1 MERGGVNSS
10 SEALRVNVLLGS
22 VIVVLFRGSVNC
34 FLINSGYFL
43 KTCKEP
49 IVFPDSFSGAI
60 QLYKKTWLYSVGVF
74 LFAVLTRISSFSIE
88 SLFRAVFPLLGNQY
102 WFITVFMLIA
112 LLRPFLGRALN
123 NVMDSELRILVVVL
137 LSFNSIQGALGVNV
151 FNEQGN
157 GILHATTMIVI
168 GYSIQREVIPIAYPR
183 KAIFIYTTACI
194 VLGGTGLIISR
205 IPNCPLSYWENFMV
219 YNSLFVILMA
229 YGIFCFSVNIQAL
242 KSRLFSHISG
252 SILAAYLIQDH
263 TMMRS
268 NFWIKIV
275 RCQDFYSSKFMV
287 LHYLISVFVVLSVS
301 IFIDIGIKRIL
312 KHIKNHTY
320 LK

>member
-1 MERGGVNSS
+1 MERGGVNNS
-10 SEALRVNVLLGS
+10 SESLCVNILLGDF
-22 VIVVLFRGSVNC
+22 IVVLFRGSVNC
-34 FLINSGYFL
+34 FFLNSGYFL
-43 KTCKEP
+43 KASKGP
-49 IVFPDSFSGAI
+49 VVFPDSFNGAI
-60 QLYKKTWLYSVGVF
+60 QLYKRTWLYSVGVF
-74 LFAVLTRISSFSIE
+74 LFAISAGIGSFNLE

-102 WFITVFMLIA
+102 WFMTVFMLIT
-112 LLRPFLGRALN
+112 LLRPFLGKALN
-123 NVMDSELRILVVVL
+123 NVTHSELKLLVIILL
-137 LSFNSIQGALGVNV
+137 GFNSIQGALGVNV

-168 GYSIQREVIPIAYPR
+168 GYSIQREVIPIASPQ

-194 VLGGTGLIISR
+194 ALGGTGLIISR

-229 YGIFCFSVNIQAL
+229 YGVFCFFININI
-242 KSRLFSHISG
+242 KSRFFSHISG

>member
-1 MERGGVNSS
+1 LERGGVNSS

-22 VIVVLFRGSVNC
+22 VIVVFFRGSVNC

-43 KTCKEP
+43 KTSKEP

-74 LFAVLTRISSFSIE
+74 LFAVLTGISSFSIE

-157 GILHATTMIVI
+157 GILHATTMVVV
-168 GYSIQREVIPIAYPR
+168 GYSIQRKVIPIVLKKR
-183 KAIFIYTTACI
+183 AIFIYMAACI
-194 VLGGTGLIISR
+194 LLGGIGLIIGR
-205 IPNCPLSYWENFMV
+205 VPNCPLSYWENFMV
-219 YNSLFVILMA
+219 YNSLFVVLMA
-229 YGIFCFSVNIQAL
+229 YGLFCFFLNINFKRGFL
-242 KSRLFSHISG
+242 SHISG
-252 SILAAYLIQDH
+252 SVLAAYLIQDH

-275 RCQDFYSSKFMV
+275 HCQDFYFSKFMF
-287 LHYLISVFVVLSVS
+287 LHYLISVLVILSVS
-301 IFIDIGIKRIL
+301 ISIDIGIKKVFEIC
-312 KHIKNHTY
+312 KGVHT
-320 LK
+320 